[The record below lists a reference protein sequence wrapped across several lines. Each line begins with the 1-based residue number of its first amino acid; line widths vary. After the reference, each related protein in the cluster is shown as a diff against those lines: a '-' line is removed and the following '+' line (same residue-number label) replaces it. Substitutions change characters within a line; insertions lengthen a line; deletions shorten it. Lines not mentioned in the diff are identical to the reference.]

1 MTDEPT
7 TKHGRD
13 MTVGSI
19 PRHLIMFSLPM
30 LFGNVIQTLYGLVNA
45 FWVGKCIGKE
55 ALAAV
60 TGSFPIVFLLM
71 AVAMGLTIGTGI
83 LVAQF
88 AGAKD
93 WDRLKKTIQTS
104 TSLLAFVAVFFCV
117 AGWAL
122 AGDIMR
128 WMGTPRDIHDMSAGY
143 LRIYILSMPATF
155 GLFLIASGLRGIGDS
170 KTPLYFQVGALAT
183 TAALDPVLMFGWL
196 GFPKLGL
203 NGTAV
208 ATAVAQSISVLALII
223 CVARRKSI
231 VSPDWRCLSIHGPTL
246 WQLLV
251 VAVPSMVQQS
261 LVSFG
266 MVFVTSIIMR
276 FGDNAL
282 AGFGAGMRVD
292 GIAFMPALT
301 FGGSVAMLVGQN
313 IGAGQV
319 HRAKEVFK
327 WGIIVCGGITLAI
340 AILAVS
346 APHFLVTIFISE
358 ADSHEVVV
366 IGVNYLRIVAISYVF
381 FAVLFVANGVI
392 NGAGYT
398 VVTTVIS
405 LIALWVARVPLAYY
419 LSHRM
424 NAVEGV
430 FYAMTISNA
439 VSMSIA
445 LCCYLSGFWKKPI
458 IRKQAQPEPAQDVE
472 PFPPLE

>member
-1 MTDEPT
+1 MTDEP

-30 LFGNVIQTLYGLVNA
+30 LTGNVIQTLYGLVNA
-45 FWVGKCIGKE
+45 FWVGKCLGKE

-71 AVAMGLTIGTGI
+71 AMAMGLTMGTGI
-83 LVAQF
+83 LVSQF

-93 WDRLKKTIQTS
+93 WDRLKKTMQTS
-104 TSLLAFVAVFFCV
+104 TSLLGFVAVFFV
-117 AGWAL
+117 VLGWVL

-128 WMGTPRDIHDMSAGY
+128 WMRTPADVYEMSVEY
-143 LRIYILSMPATF
+143 LRIYVLSMPATF

-170 KTPLYFQVGALAT
+170 KTPLYFQAGALIA

-196 GFPKLGL
+196 GFPKYGL
-203 NGTAV
+203 NGTAI
-208 ATAVAQSISVLALII
+208 ATVVAQSISVLALVI

-231 VSPDWRCLSIHGPTL
+231 ASPDWRRLSIHGPTL
-246 WQLLV
+246 WHLLV

-261 LVSFG
+261 LVSLG
-266 MVFVTSIIMR
+266 MAFVTSIIMR
-276 FGDNAL
+276 FGDSAL

-301 FGGSVAMLVGQN
+301 FGGSVSMLVGQN

-319 HRAKEVFK
+319 HRVREVFR
-327 WGIIVCGGITLAI
+327 WGVILCGGITLSI
-340 AILAVS
+340 AILAVA
-346 APHFLVTIFISE
+346 APHFLVTLFINE
-358 ADSHEVVV
+358 ADSKEVVT
-366 IGVNYLRIVAISYVF
+366 IGVHYLRIVAISYVF
-381 FAVLFVANGVI
+381 FAVFFVANGVI

-398 VVTTVIS
+398 FVTTVIS
-405 LIALWVARVPLAYY
+405 LVALWVARVPLAIY
-419 LSHRM
+419 LSHKM
-424 NAVEGV
+424 HAVEGV

-439 VSMSIA
+439 ISMSIA
-445 LCCYLSGFWKKPI
+445 VCCYLSGFWKKPI
-458 IRKQAQPEPAQDVE
+458 IRKQPQPEPAQDIE